1 MDKEFLEN
9 LKEDNQI
16 ELKKCESKLP
26 SSFWETYS
34 SFANG
39 NGGTIYLG
47 VEESKK
53 GKNDLIG
60 VKNHGEIV
68 KAILDTANNRTKVS
82 VNLLGGDDIEE
93 AEVDGKHFIAVHVR
107 SADIYERPVFLD
119 GNPYNSYRRD
129 GEADHK
135 LTEAEAKS
143 AISVQIPFSQ
153 SHDFNI
159 SPSKIR
165 LEELDGESLKDYRG
179 LYNSIH
185 SNSPLASL
193 SDEEFFCKVGALR
206 KENGEFFATN
216 GGLLTFLGL
225 FAFRRAKHQM
235 G

>member
-9 LKEDNQI
+9 LK
-16 ELKKCESKLP
+16 
-26 SSFWETYS
+26 
-34 SFANG
+34 
-39 NGGTIYLG
+39 
-47 VEESKK
+47 
-53 GKNDLIG
+53 
-60 VKNHGEIV
+60 
-68 KAILDTANNRTKVS
+68 
-82 VNLLGGDDIEE
+82 
-93 AEVDGKHFIAVHVR
+93 
-107 SADIYERPVFLD
+107 
-119 GNPYNSYRRD
+119 
-129 GEADHK
+129 EADHK

-206 KENGEFFATN
+206 KENGELWENVPVPKISGISNIEAYKDMPKELIEYFKSLPEFDAEIFKEIT
-216 GGLLTFLGL
+216 GIEV
-225 FAFRRAKHQM
+225 
-235 G
+235 

>member
-9 LKEDNQI
+9 LKEDNQ
-16 ELKKCESKLP
+16 
-26 SSFWETYS
+26 
-34 SFANG
+34 
-39 NGGTIYLG
+39 
-47 VEESKK
+47 
-53 GKNDLIG
+53 
-60 VKNHGEIV
+60 
-68 KAILDTANNRTKVS
+68 
-82 VNLLGGDDIEE
+82 
-93 AEVDGKHFIAVHVR
+93 
-107 SADIYERPVFLD
+107 
-119 GNPYNSYRRD
+119 
-129 GEADHK
+129 K

-165 LEELDGESLKDYRG
+165 LDELDGESLKDYRG

-216 GGLLTFLGL
+216 AGLLTFGTANLITSSGFPNFFLDFSLSDGQSTKWDERVASDDLSWSGNL
-225 FAFRRAKHQM
+225 FCFVRLLNRKLPVNLSARFIFKAARTLAIVCFLAPSGRLYSMPSSTPTIPSPAE
-235 G
+235 